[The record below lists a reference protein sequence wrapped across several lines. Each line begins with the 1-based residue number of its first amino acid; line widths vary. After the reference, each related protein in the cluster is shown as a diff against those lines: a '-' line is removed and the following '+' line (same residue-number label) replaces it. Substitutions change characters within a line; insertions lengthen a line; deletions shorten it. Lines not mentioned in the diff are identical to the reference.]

1 MLFRSR
7 RHNAFWR
14 DSALRKLPDLL
25 ASTRMLTCGED
36 LGMIPDCVPDVM
48 KELRILSLEIQ
59 RMPKDPHSEFADTW
73 HYPYLSVC
81 ATSTHDMSPLRAWWR
96 EDRGV
101 TQRFWNQVLGR
112 QGEAPAD
119 CTPDISRSIIMMHLQ
134 SASMLAILPLQDY
147 LSLKPELCLADP
159 EKERINVPAISPFYW
174 RFRMKPTLESLIN
187 DDITEY
193 IHGLVRECGRK

>member
-1 MLFRSR
+1 
-7 RHNAFWR
+7 
-14 DSALRKLPDLL
+14 
-25 ASTRMLTCGED
+25 
-36 LGMIPDCVPDVM
+36 
-48 KELRILSLEIQ
+48 
-59 RMPKDPHSEFADTW
+59 
-73 HYPYLSVC
+73 
-81 ATSTHDMSPLRAWWR
+81 MSPLRAWWR

-147 LSLKPELCLADP
+147 LSLKPELCMADP